1 MKTPR
6 EIPLTEG
13 HDHIDLCDLMK
24 IADMSES
31 GGAAK
36 HIIATG
42 AVKVDGVVETRKRCK
57 IRSGQVVE
65 YKGETVKV
73 VSPTK

>member
-1 MKTPR
+1 MKNPR
-6 EIPLTEG
+6 EIPLSAG
-13 HDHIDLCDLMK
+13 HEYIDLCDLMK
-24 IADMSES
+24 IADMAES

-42 AVKVDGVVETRKRCK
+42 VVKVDGVVETRKRCK

-65 YKGETVKV
+65 YQGDVIKV
-73 VSPTK
+73 VSPK

>member
-1 MKTPR
+1 MKTHR
-6 EIPLTEG
+6 EIPLSEG
-13 HDHIDLCDLMK
+13 HEHIDLCDLMK
-24 IADMSES
+24 IADMADS

-42 AVKVDGVVETRKRCK
+42 VVKVDGQVETRKRCK

-65 YKGETVKV
+65 YQGETVKV
-73 VSPTK
+73 VSPSK